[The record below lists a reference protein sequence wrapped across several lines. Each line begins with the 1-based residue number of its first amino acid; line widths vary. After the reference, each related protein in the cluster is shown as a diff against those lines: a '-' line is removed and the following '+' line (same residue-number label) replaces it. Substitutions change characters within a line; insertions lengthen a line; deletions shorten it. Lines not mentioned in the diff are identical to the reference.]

1 VKSDAFRSAVETNDL
16 DAFIGTL
23 SPSVVLRGPVRS
35 QPIEGRDAL
44 RDLFAIL
51 FRAFEDLRFVA
62 AYSSTDGDVLH
73 FRWRLVDEEVD
84 GVDLLHFD
92 SDGLV
97 DDYRVMIRPLP
108 AVIALR
114 DAVWSQLEG

>member
-1 VKSDAFRSAVETNDL
+1 VKSDAFRAAVEASDL
-16 DAFIGTL
+16 DAFIETL

-62 AYSSTDGDVLH
+62 AYSSADGDVLH
-73 FRWRLVDEEVD
+73 FLWRLDGEEVE
-84 GVDLLHFD
+84 GVDMLHFD

-97 DDYRVMIRPLP
+97 DDYRVLIRPLA

-114 DAVWSQLEG
+114 DAVWSQLDA